1 MPARP
6 RPEPDPL
13 RATVT
18 VLEPQGER
26 RRRQLIEVAA
36 RLIEEEGPDAVRIPR
51 VAELAGVGRTA
62 IYRYFQRREDL
73 LAAVLDDFDQRLS
86 ERIEELEF
94 GEGLLALAR
103 ADPDALPAST
113 AHLFAVIW
121 DLLEE
126 GGPAGL
132 ILRANAAVHEEGGP
146 EGHTTDRFGAPW
158 LSLGLSELHATLIG
172 DAANALLTRLFFR
185 ARRGEIDRE
194 EAIRI
199 SYRALVAL
207 VRGLRED

>member
-1 MPARP
+1 MPSRP
-6 RPEPDPL
+6 HSASAPP

-18 VLEPQGER
+18 LLEPQGER

-36 RLIEEEGPDAVRIPR
+36 RLVEEEGPDAVRIPR

-62 IYRYFQRREDL
+62 LYRYFQRREEL

-86 ERIEELEF
+86 DRVDEADFR
-94 GEGLLALAR
+94 EGLLAMAR
-103 ADPDALPAST
+103 AEPDAIPAAT
-113 AHLFAVIW
+113 ARLFDVIW

-132 ILRANAAVHEEGGP
+132 ILRANAAVHEEDGPGG
-146 EGHTTDRFGAPW
+146 HAADRFATPW
-158 LSLGLSELHATLIG
+158 LALGLSELQATLFG

-185 ARRGEIDRE
+185 ARRGEIDRA

-199 SYRALVAL
+199 SYRALVGL
-207 VRGLRED
+207 MRGLRED